1 MKRERE
7 RDKKKVWIRE
17 RERNLGLNIYK
28 QDVFGCERVWKIE
41 RLKIMTEKK
50 NKR

>member
-17 RERNLGLNIYK
+17 RERNIGGNIYK
-28 QDVFGCERVWKIE
+28 QEVFGCER
-41 RLKIMTEKK
+41 EKK
-50 NKR
+50 FER